1 MKRQASKCAIRCSIY
16 KGPAF
21 YDGTVRGCDI
31 SISHTCNV
39 NDNYIYN
46 DGTRGYECHRVFKA
60 SLFVNTN
67 GPNSQNNFKVS
78 EYEVYA
84 QQ

>member
-16 KGPAF
+16 GGPQF
-21 YDGTVRGCDI
+21 FDGTYRGCDI
-31 SISHTCNV
+31 GIENKYQVCSIR
-39 NDNYIYN
+39 N
-46 DGTRGYECHRVFKA
+46 DGTRGYECHPIHKA
-60 SLFVNTN
+60 SLFVNTD

-78 EYEVYA
+78 EYEVFA